1 LGEKDISEK
10 ILLDYN
16 DVFSDII
23 NGIIFKG
30 EQTVLP
36 ESLENMTV
44 HSQYKADGKK
54 LHEQE
59 RDVAKYWKD
68 KKITLAIYGFEDES
82 VPEKQMLV
90 RIIGYDGA
98 AYRSQLGSEKISPVV
113 TLVLYFGTK
122 KRWNTPRNL
131 KELLDIPN
139 GLESYVND
147 YHINVIEV
155 AWLSEDEI
163 NRFQSDFRIVANFF
177 RNKRLD
183 ENYIPNDP
191 TIIKHVDEMLK
202 LLKVMTGDNKY
213 EINIDKAGNGGVSM
227 CTVAQNLE
235 NIGIQKGEQIGIQK
249 GEQIGIQK
257 GEQIGENKLAKLI
270 NSLMNDQRQDD
281 VMKATTDK
289 DAREK
294 LYKEYKIT
302 D

>member
-1 LGEKDISEK
+1 VKPLGQKDISEK

-23 NGIIFKG
+23 NGIVFEG
-30 EQTVLP
+30 EQIVLP

-82 VPEKQMLV
+82 VPEKQMPV

-98 AYRSQLGSEKISPVV
+98 AYRSQLGAEKISPVV

-122 KRWNTPRNL
+122 KRWNTPRSL

-139 GLESYVND
+139 GLERYVND
-147 YHINVIEV
+147 YYINVIEV
-155 AWLSEDEI
+155 AWLTEEEI

-177 RNKRLD
+177 RNKRID
-183 ENYIPNDP
+183 ENYIPDDP
-191 TIIKHVDEMLK
+191 TVIKHVDEVLK
-202 LLKVMTGDNKY
+202 LLSVMTGDNKY
-213 EINIDKAGNGGVSM
+213 EININNAENGGVSM

-235 NIGIQKGEQIGIQK
+235 KRGASQIIDIIRK
-249 GEQIGIQK
+249 LKE
-257 GEQIGENKLAKLI
+257 ENRLDEIDKII
-270 NSLMNDQRQDD
+270 NDKEVMEEWLNKENLNDEN
-281 VMKATTDK
+281 V
-289 DAREK
+289 
-294 LYKEYKIT
+294 
-302 D
+302 

>member
-1 LGEKDISEK
+1 LGQKDISEK

-23 NGIIFKG
+23 NGIIFEG
-30 EQTVLP
+30 EQTVTP

-68 KKITLAIYGFEDES
+68 KAVTIAIYGFEDES
-82 VPEKQMLV
+82 VPEKLMPV

-98 AYRSQLGSEKISPVV
+98 AYRNQLNSRKISPVI

-131 KELLDIPN
+131 KELLDIPSR
-139 GLESYVND
+139 LDKYVND
-147 YHINVIEV
+147 YHINVVEV
-155 AWLSEDEI
+155 AWLTDEEI
-163 NRFQSDFRIVANFF
+163 NRFNSDFRIVANFF

-191 TIIKHVDEMLK
+191 TVINHVDEMLK
-202 LLKVMTGDNKY
+202 LLSVMTGDSSY
-213 EINIDKAGNGGVSM
+213 EINIDNADNGGVSM

-235 NIGIQKGEQIGIQK
+235 RE
-249 GEQIGIQK
+249 
-257 GEQIGENKLAKLI
+257 GENKLASLI
-270 NSLMNDQRQDD
+270 NKMIADNKSDD
-281 VMKATTDK
+281 IIKVTSDEVI
-289 DAREK
+289 REDY
-294 LYKEYKIT
+294 YKKYNIE
-302 D
+302 

>member
-23 NGIIFKG
+23 NAIIFKG

-82 VPEKQMLV
+82 VPEKQMPV

-131 KELLDIPN
+131 KELLNIPN

-147 YHINVIEV
+147 YH
-155 AWLSEDEI
+155 
-163 NRFQSDFRIVANFF
+163 F
-177 RNKRLD
+177 
-183 ENYIPNDP
+183 
-191 TIIKHVDEMLK
+191 
-202 LLKVMTGDNKY
+202 
-213 EINIDKAGNGGVSM
+213 KAISV
-227 CTVAQNLE
+227 
-235 NIGIQKGEQIGIQK
+235 
-249 GEQIGIQK
+249 
-257 GEQIGENKLAKLI
+257 
-270 NSLMNDQRQDD
+270 
-281 VMKATTDK
+281 
-289 DAREK
+289 
-294 LYKEYKIT
+294 
-302 D
+302 